1 VKAIAAIA
9 LLALRNALRSRVILV
24 LFLLLLTAG
33 VLLPLTLRSDGTPDG
48 LIRIHLAYTLG
59 IASFL
64 LTLSTL
70 WAGCAA
76 LSQEAEDKTLQLLIV
91 KPVPRLSIWMG
102 KWVALLVI
110 NALLLALVGVT
121 AAVTLQMKLRR
132 AEGDPAALA
141 LARKTTLASLQPLRA
156 ALPDIEKEVQAAYD
170 DLRAQG
176 PLPPEMTQ
184 ASVFASLRRTVLARH
199 YSVAPGA
206 SHSWSFALPHP
217 SDNPASLMIQYKC
230 DSSVP
235 GAADVHSTLSLQVA
249 GMTVTREGLAMPG
262 TVQTVLF
269 SNIPPEASTAN
280 VTLLN
285 HGTHDATLFFDP
297 AEGLILRQPMG
308 TFTGNYL
315 RALGQL
321 YLRLAL
327 FAAIGVTLGTLFSM
341 PVATFITLVLL
352 LILQLSTFVSAAA
365 QVDRADFVAKVAP
378 FGATGHTH
386 GDAEDAPDQPSILA
400 RGAANL
406 LFIAYRGTYLTLRPL
421 LEDRSLE
428 DLSTGTFIPPR
439 DLLRNF
445 LQQGL
450 FLPLLLALFSTAI
463 LRRREWALPNIN

>member
-1 VKAIAAIA
+1 MKAIAAIA
-9 LLALRNALRSRVILV
+9 LLALRTALRSRVILV

-33 VLLPLTLRSDGTPDG
+33 VLLPLTVRSDGTPDG

-59 IASFL
+59 VASFL

-91 KPVPRLSIWMG
+91 KPVPRMSIWAG
-102 KWVALLVI
+102 KWIALLII

-132 AEGDPAALA
+132 TEADPTALA
-141 LARKTTLASLQPLRA
+141 LARQTALTSLQTLDAP
-156 ALPDIEKEVQAAYD
+156 LPDIEVEVQAAYD
-170 DLRAQG
+170 ALRAKG
-176 PLPPEMTQ
+176 PLPPEMTT
-184 ASVFASLRRTVLARH
+184 ASIYDSLRRTLLARH
-199 YSVAPGA
+199 YSIAPSA
-206 SHSWSFALPHP
+206 SHSWHFALPHP
-217 SDNPASLMIQYKC
+217 SRNPPSLMVQYKC

-235 GAADVHSTLSLQVA
+235 GAADMHSTLTLQT
-249 GMTVTREGLAMPG
+249 GEHTVSREVLAMPG
-262 TVQTVLF
+262 TMQTVLF
-269 SNIPPEASTAN
+269 SNIPPNAAAAE

-285 HGTHDATLFFDP
+285 HGTHNATLFFDP
-297 AEGLILRQPMG
+297 GEGLVLRQPAG
-308 TFTGNYL
+308 TFAGNYL
-315 RALGQL
+315 RALFQL

-327 FAAIGVTLGTLFSM
+327 FAAIGVTLGTLFTM

-352 LILQLSTFVSAAA
+352 LILQLSSFVSAAA
-365 QVDRADFVAKVAP
+365 QVDRADFVANVSP

-386 GDAEDAPDQPSILA
+386 DNAETDPETPSIIA

-406 LFIAYRGTYLTLRPL
+406 LFFTYRGTYLTLRPL

-428 DLSTGTFIPPR
+428 DLSTGTFIPPQ
-439 DLLRNF
+439 DVFRNF

-450 FLPLLLALFSTAI
+450 LLPALLALFSTAV
-463 LRRREWALPNIN
+463 LRRREWALPAQN